1 MHDDTD
7 PLTPQRR
14 AIGSTA
20 PAVPYL
26 SPRDSSDRGP
36 GGSLIQARARER
48 ALRIMERPTWARD
61 WRVWVAGVLA
71 VTALTTA
78 GVAAH
83 RLAAAQLSGAF
94 LLLLAAAAAVGA
106 VAAVVARYRISPFEA
121 DLTQQIRRETQAARQ
136 LDSLRGLGWTVLHDR
151 LVPGT
156 EHRVAHLLAGPAGI
170 VVATVL
176 PVAGPVRH
184 HGEALMTGDV
194 PLTEWFAARW
204 WEAERINAAVAER
217 LADWP
222 WTGPIYPLV
231 LFPEDKPA
239 WSQRRRRRS
248 ARTAT
253 PEAPAFPLAYAS
265 IAIRA
270 TDRARSWITAMP
282 APLGRLPAAQLAVEV
297 EGLCPPAGV
306 RD

>member
-36 GGSLIQARARER
+36 AGSLIQARARER
-48 ALRIMERPTWARD
+48 ALRIMERPTGARD
-61 WRVWVAGVLA
+61 WRVWFAGVLA
-71 VTALTTA
+71 VAALAAA
-78 GVAAH
+78 GVAVH
-83 RLAAAQLSGAF
+83 RLAAEQLSGAF
-94 LLLLAAAAAVGA
+94 LLLAGAAAGGA
-106 VAAVVARYRISPFEA
+106 VAAVCARYRVSTFEA
-121 DLTQQIRRETQAARQ
+121 DLTQQIRRETHAARQ
-136 LDSLRGLGWTVLHDR
+136 LEALRGLGWTVLHDR

-184 HGEALMTGDV
+184 HGDVLMTGDV

-204 WEAERINAAVAER
+204 WEAERINEAVAER

-239 WSQRRRRRS
+239 WSRRRRRR
-248 ARTAT
+248 ARAAT
-253 PEAPAFPLAYAS
+253 PEAPAFPLAHAS

-282 APLGRLPAAQLAVEV
+282 APLGRLPAAQLATEL
-297 EGLCPPAGV
+297 EALCPPAGV